1 MKIAFISRRRDSA
14 YYRKKAGVFLDA
26 LLNNKKL
33 HEAYLCAEQELD
45 PEKVAE
51 QYTQRLLDLQVVLD
65 KKEEGLGYAVATSI
79 ASKLD
84 TIDRF
89 TAIGLINFILDIYI
103 NKDSDYIKSLPAAI
117 EEIKGK
123 NGNDSNFMKYH
134 FVSKV
139 LPKHAPTSKE
149 DLTKLVTKYVQKYNA
164 KNQTPN
170 EQVMEL
176 NHILQVHYKGDDEQ
190 LKKDMRTSIQEELL
204 ETLGWAIKNAETF
217 IDVQAL
223 ENSEKDRTSN
233 E

>member
-1 MKIAFISRRRDSA
+1 MEIAFTGRRRDSS
-14 YYRKKAGVFLDA
+14 YYRKKAEVFLDA
-26 LLNNKKL
+26 LLNSKKL

-79 ASKLD
+79 TSKLD

-89 TAIGLINFILDIYI
+89 TAIGLINFILDIYR
-103 NKDSDYIKSLPAAI
+103 NQDSNYIKSLPAAI
-117 EEIKGK
+117 EGIKGK

-139 LPKHAPTSKE
+139 LPRRAPQSKE
-149 DLTKLVTKYVQKYNA
+149 DLTKLVTRYVQNYNA
-164 KNQTPN
+164 RNQTPD

-176 NHILQVHYKGDDEQ
+176 NRILQVHYKGDDEQ
-190 LKKDMRTSIQEELL
+190 LKRDMRTSMREELL
-204 ETLGWAIKNAETF
+204 ETLGWAIKNAETLN
-217 IDVQAL
+217 DVQAL
-223 ENSEKDRTSN
+223 DTSEKDSTSD